1 MKVDGGRKI
10 NFFNATEEGAI
21 CDQYRAIPA
30 ISGQWT
36 VDQWQMADG
45 RWQMADVLRAC
56 YVLRAIVRI
65 QNSALR
71 VAGSGRYVER
81 RT

>member
-1 MKVDGGRKI
+1 M

-21 CDQYRAIPA
+21 CDRYRAIPA
-30 ISGQWT
+30 TSGQWIS
-36 VDQWQMADG
+36 G

-65 QNSALR
+65 QNSVLR

-81 RT
+81 RRQRTTCYAVGST

>member
-1 MKVDGGRKI
+1 MMKDDSGRKM

-21 CDQYRAIPA
+21 CDRYRAIPA
-30 ISGQWT
+30 ISGQWSVDSGS
-36 VDQWQMADG
+36 VDQ
-45 RWQMADVLRAC
+45 WQMADVLRAC

>member
-1 MKVDGGRKI
+1 M

-21 CDQYRAIPA
+21 CDRYRAIPA

-45 RWQMADVLRAC
+45 RCATCVLRATRNC
-56 YVLRAIVRI
+56 
-65 QNSALR
+65 QNSEFR
-71 VAGSGRYVER
+71 PPCSW
-81 RT
+81 